1 MKIEIELLDDPIAY
15 KAQLLVVEKYIKENT
30 TKVEVK
36 EFLGIAVATK
46 PTIAETPKNCGVK
59 IEIEE
64 SYRRFHVSCK
74 KTKGGIY
81 KFKVWNAV

>member
-1 MKIEIELLDDPIAY
+1 MKVEIELLNESNSY
-15 KAQLLVVEKYIKENT
+15 KVQMLAVDRYIKDNT
-30 TKVEVK
+30 IKVFK
-36 EFLGIAVATK
+36 TDFLGITVSEEPVIK
-46 PTIAETPKNCGVK
+46 ETNKNCGQK

-64 SYRRFHVSCK
+64 SYRKFHVSCK

>member
-1 MKIEIELLDDPIAY
+1 MKIEIELLNDLISY
-15 KAQLLVVEKYIKENT
+15 KAQLLVVDKYIKENT
-30 TKVEVK
+30 IKVDITDFIGLPVST
-36 EFLGIAVATK
+36 V
-46 PTIAETPKNCGVK
+46 PTIKETPKNYGVK

-64 SYRRFHVSCK
+64 SYRRYHVSCK

>member
-1 MKIEIELLDDPIAY
+1 MKIEIELLNDPISY
-15 KAQLLVVEKYIKENT
+15 KAQLLVVDKYIKENT
-30 TKVEVK
+30 TKVDIIDFMGLPVST
-36 EFLGIAVATK
+36 I
-46 PTIAETPKNCGVK
+46 PTIKETPKNCGVK

-64 SYRRFHVSCK
+64 SYRRYHVSCK

>member
-1 MKIEIELLDDPIAY
+1 MKIEIELLDEPTSY
-15 KAQLLVVEKYIKENT
+15 KVQMLAVEKYIKENT
-30 TKVEVK
+30 LKLDKT
-36 EFLGIAVATK
+36 EFLGLTVAEK
-46 PTIAETPKNCGVK
+46 PSIKETAKNTGHK

-64 SYRRFHVSCK
+64 SYRRFHISCK